1 MEPEQ
6 QGQGL
11 SFVLIQL
18 SKIARMQL
26 LRPPLLLLLSWLLQL
41 AVISCCCC
49 FCIVFVVHFALHV
62 RTFAL
67 RFSFCACSHHRFLI
81 YLTIFVH
88 AYL

>member
-41 AVISCCCC
+41 AAISCCCC
-49 FCIVFVVHFALHV
+49 FCIIFVVHFALHV
-62 RTFAL
+62 RKFVL
-67 RFSFCACSHHRFLI
+67 RFSFCACSHHSF
-81 YLTIFVH
+81 FD
-88 AYL
+88 